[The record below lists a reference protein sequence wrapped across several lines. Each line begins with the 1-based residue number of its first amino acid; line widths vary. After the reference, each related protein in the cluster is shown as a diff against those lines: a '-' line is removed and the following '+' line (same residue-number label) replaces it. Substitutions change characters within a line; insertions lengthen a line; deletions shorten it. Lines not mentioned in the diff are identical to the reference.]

1 MRNLIRIHCKRF
13 WFRWETFAVTML
25 NLLLAVICF
34 LAASFLYESG
44 SIRNNEFFS
53 IMRVTTI
60 ISVAFT
66 LAAVIFIEINTLATG
81 AIRNSLIAGYTKTQV
96 FLSKFIAV
104 GVFSIVQGTLFLL
117 PPMFANKWIDLPVQ
131 YVVSMLL
138 VYIAVSCIAMTVCLV
153 SDRPTIYVVVCIG
166 CLIGLM
172 LGGRLIAVDLSRSR
186 YSYID
191 IEQGT
196 LVTVD
201 NMWYVSS
208 PKREILEHC
217 IRFNPVQPIEDYCV
231 WYFENINSIRF
242 SIDNMKRAEG
252 EVQSEVEKEKAQLV
266 LKEIED
272 KYQLY
277 MKRMQLFPIYQ
288 TVFLL
293 LLAGGGAVIFRKRN
307 IK

>member
-172 LGGRLIAVDLSRSR
+172 FGGRLIAVDLSRSR

-208 PKREILEHC
+208 PKREIMEHC

-242 SIDNMKRAEG
+242 SIDNMKRAEV

>member
-172 LGGRLIAVDLSRSR
+172 FGGRLIAVDLSRSR

-196 LVTVD
+196 LVTED

-208 PKREILEHC
+208 PKREILEQY

-231 WYFENINSIRF
+231 WYFENMDTIRF
-242 SIDNMKRAEG
+242 SIDNMKRAED
-252 EVQSEVEKEKAQLV
+252 EAQSEVEKEKSQLV

-288 TVFLL
+288 IVFLL
-293 LLAGGGAVIFRKRN
+293 LLAGGGAIIFRKRN

>member
-166 CLIGLM
+166 CLIWLM
-172 LGGRLIAVDLSRSR
+172 FGGRLIAVDLSRSR

-293 LLAGGGAVIFRKRN
+293 LLAGGGAVIFCKRN

>member
-1 MRNLIRIHCKRF
+1 
-13 WFRWETFAVTML
+13 
-25 NLLLAVICF
+25 
-34 LAASFLYESG
+34 
-44 SIRNNEFFS
+44 
-53 IMRVTTI
+53 MRVTTI

-172 LGGRLIAVDLSRSR
+172 FGGRLIAVDLSRSR